1 MRIHGIGISPNPVI
15 FLTPNNLV
23 MKHLLDLSDLLED
36 ELHHVYHSE
45 RKLLG
50 FLEALNRSTAY
61 QPLKDMLMLY
71 RTLSVNR
78 VGMLEK
84 LFYRLFLTID
94 DEQENNMIQKIIEDY
109 ESSVNRTPDEAIM
122 EEEAI
127 LALLHIIHYK
137 IASYS
142 TLYVHAKALKYWD
155 EMNALH
161 IALREEKEMKADLT
175 FLMEKHHFFLNDW
188 YVESER

>member
-1 MRIHGIGISPNPVI
+1 
-15 FLTPNNLV
+15 
-23 MKHLLDLSDLLED
+23 
-36 ELHHVYHSE
+36 
-45 RKLLG
+45 
-50 FLEALNRSTAY
+50 
-61 QPLKDMLMLY
+61 MLY

-94 DEQENNMIQKIIEDY
+94 DTEEYHMMQQVIEDY
-109 ESSVNRTPDEAIM
+109 HGSVNRTPDEMIM
-122 EEEAI
+122 EEEVI
-127 LALLHIIHYK
+127 LALLHISHSK

-142 TLYVHAKALKYWD
+142 TLYVHAKALKYWE

-161 IALREEKEMKADLT
+161 IALREEKEMEADLT

-188 YVESER
+188 YAEAER